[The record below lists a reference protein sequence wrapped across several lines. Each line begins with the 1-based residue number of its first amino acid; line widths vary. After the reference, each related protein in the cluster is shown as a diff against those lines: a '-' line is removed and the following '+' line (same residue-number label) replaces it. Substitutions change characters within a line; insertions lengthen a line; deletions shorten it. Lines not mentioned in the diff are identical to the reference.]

1 MRIVLASASPRRT
14 ELLGALVDSFDI
26 VPADIVEDLGPDARA
41 DAVRLATE
49 KARAVAA
56 DYPAAI
62 VIGSDTIVHDA
73 ERSYGKPNG
82 PADAV
87 AMLVQLRGKPHV
99 VTTGVAVL
107 WDGHVEAA
115 CSDAE
120 VHLAD
125 MSDVAIAEYVASGRP
140 LDKAGSYAIQD
151 ADLPTVQGIDGCYC
165 CVVGLP
171 LWRLKRMLE
180 ARGVTCR
187 EPSETRPQCA
197 ECPERDSATAR
208 G

>member
-14 ELLGALVDSFDI
+14 ELLGALVDGFE
-26 VPADIVEDLGPDARA
+26 VVAADIAEDLGPDARA

-56 DYPAAI
+56 DYPGAL
-62 VIGSDTIVHDA
+62 VTGSDTIVHDA
-73 ERSYGKPNG
+73 ELSYGKPVD
-82 PADAV
+82 PADAA
-87 AMLVQLRGKPHV
+87 AMLARLRGKPHL
-99 VTTGVAVL
+99 VTTGVAVVA
-107 WDGHVEAA
+107 DGRVDAA
-115 CSDAE
+115 CREAE

-125 MSDVAIAEYVASGRP
+125 MSDTAIAAYVASGRP

-151 ADLPTVQGIDGCYC
+151 ADVPTVQGIQGCYC

-180 ARGVTCR
+180 ARGVVCR
-187 EPSETRPQCA
+187 EPSETLARCA
-197 ECPERDSATAR
+197 ECPERDSAR
-208 G
+208 PWG

>member
-14 ELLGALVDSFDI
+14 ELLGALIDSFEV
-26 VPADIVEDLGPDARA
+26 VPADITEDLGPDALE
-41 DAVRLATE
+41 DALRLATE

-56 DYPAAI
+56 DYPGAL

-73 ERSYGKPNG
+73 DRSYGKPTD

-87 AMLVQLRGKPHV
+87 SMLARLRGKPHL
-99 VTTGVAVL
+99 VTTGVAVV
-107 WDGHVEAA
+107 WDGHVDAA
-115 CSDAE
+115 CSEAE

-125 MSDVAIAEYVASGRP
+125 MSDDAVAAYVASGRP

-151 ADLPTVQGIDGCYC
+151 ADVPTVQRIEGCYC

-180 ARGVTCR
+180 ARGVPCR
-187 EPSETRPQCA
+187 EPSATLPQCVD
-197 ECPERDSATAR
+197 CPERDSAAAR
-208 G
+208 R